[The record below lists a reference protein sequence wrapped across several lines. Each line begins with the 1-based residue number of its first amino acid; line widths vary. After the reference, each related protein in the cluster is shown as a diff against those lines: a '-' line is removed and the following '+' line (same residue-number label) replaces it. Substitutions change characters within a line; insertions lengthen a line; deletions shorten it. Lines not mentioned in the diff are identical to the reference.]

1 MIDKEK
7 IKEIVLKIASGYDP
21 DKIILF
27 GSYAN
32 DTPDEHSDLDLL
44 VIKNSEKPRPERGI
58 DVRRILAGAL
68 IPMDILVYTNQ
79 EVKESEN
86 NKYSFIHE
94 AVKNGKVL
102 YERK

>member
-7 IKEIVLKIASGYDP
+7 IKEIVLKIAQGYDP

-32 DTPDEHSDLDLL
+32 GIPDEHSDLDLL
-44 VIKNSEKPRPERGI
+44 VIKNSEKSRPERGI
-58 DVRRILAGAL
+58 DVRRLLAGAL
-68 IPMDILVYTNQ
+68 IPMDILVYTDK
-79 EVKESEN
+79 EVTESEN

-94 AVKNGKVL
+94 AIKNGKIL
-102 YERK
+102 YERQ